1 MKKALVA
8 FFSASGVTKK
18 VAERLAG
25 AIGADLFEIVPEK
38 PYTKSDLMWINPKSR
53 SSVEMKDR
61 SCRPAI
67 ASKVD
72 DMSVYDVIF
81 VGFPVW
87 WYREPSI
94 IDTFAES
101 YDFSGK
107 TIVPFATSGSSG
119 IGDSGKN
126 IGELAKGATVDAGLR
141 FKAKASADELKAWA
155 ASYLS

>member
-1 MKKALVA
+1 MSKPLVA

-18 VAERLAG
+18 LATNL
-25 AIGADLFEIVPEK
+25 AAVIDADLFEIVPEV
-38 PYTKSDLMWINPKSR
+38 PYSKADLNWMDSNSR

-61 SCRPAI
+61 ACRPAI

-72 DMSVYDVIF
+72 DMSQYDVVF

-94 IDTFAES
+94 IDTFAEA
-101 YDFSGK
+101 YDFAGK

-119 IGDSGKN
+119 IGDSGRN
-126 IGELAKGATVDAGLR
+126 IGDLAKGSNTVAGER
-141 FKAKASADELKAWA
+141 FKASADADELKAWA
-155 ASYLS
+155 EEFL